1 MDVVGGELAVREGFE
16 EKSDGFEEV
25 VFWVYDGGFDV
36 ARVAVEKGGYFGEET
51 EFVHGWLV
59 GLAGVDVELGCFGHA
74 DAEVGDLF
82 ISHCIQVLWNVNI
95 STGLMIGG
103 AGEMN
108 VRLRL
113 LCAVAL

>member
-16 EKSDGFEEV
+16 EETDGFEKV
-25 VFWVYDGGFDV
+25 VFGVYDGGFDV
-36 ARVAVEKGGYFGEET
+36 SGVAVEKGGYFGEET

-59 GLAGVDVELGCFGHA
+59 GLAGIDVELGCFGHA

-82 ISHCIQVLWNVNI
+82 IGHCIQVLENVKI
-95 STGLMIGG
+95 SMGLLIPGP
-103 AGEMN
+103 EKVN